1 MWHIEYDLAV
11 EIAVERLREAR
22 LARLA
27 HEVRARDRTSIL
39 SLARRSGA
47 LLAARIARG
56 LDECVAQ
63 EAVARSA
70 RD

>member
-1 MWHIEYDLAV
+1 MWHIQYDLAN
-11 EIAVERLREAR
+11 EIAAQRLREAR

-27 HEVRARDRTSIL
+27 LEVRTKDRLSIL
-39 SLARRSGA
+39 SRARRSGV

>member
-1 MWHIEYDLAV
+1 MRHIYSDLAN
-11 EIAVERLREAR
+11 EIAAQRLREAR

-27 HEVRARDRTSIL
+27 HEVRANDRASIL
-39 SLARRSGA
+39 SRARRSGA
-47 LLAARIARG
+47 LLAARIARR
-56 LDECVAQ
+56 LDECVAR